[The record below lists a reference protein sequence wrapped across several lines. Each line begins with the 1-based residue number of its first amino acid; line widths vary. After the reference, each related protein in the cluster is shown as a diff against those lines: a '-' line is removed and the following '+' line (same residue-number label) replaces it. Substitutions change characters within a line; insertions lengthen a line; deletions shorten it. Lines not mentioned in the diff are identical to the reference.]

1 MTETPAIVARY
12 LRAFRTGEQ
21 DVPDADAARRRRVL
35 VVGLTLVIG
44 TAVNAWAL
52 RIPAGDP
59 MFYAGTAILALVWF
73 AGAFASGPIRL
84 GREPSRESER
94 PLLSS
99 VVTAAALV
107 ALFCVGALVVAR
119 IEPLREPVQDLLA
132 HATVGNLAL
141 VGVLT
146 AVNGVAEECF
156 HRGAVYSA
164 AQRRHPVAVST
175 LVYAGVTATSGI
187 PLLVLAAVLLGVVTA
202 VQRRC
207 TGGVLGPAVTHVA
220 WSMVM
225 LLALGPILEAAGPG

>member
-1 MTETPAIVARY
+1 MTETTAVVARY
-12 LRAFRTGEQ
+12 LHAFRTGEQ
-21 DVPDADAARRRRVL
+21 DVADAAAVHRRRVL
-35 VVGLTLVIG
+35 VVVLTLVIG

-59 MFYAGTAILALVWF
+59 RFYAGTAILALVWF

-84 GREPSRESER
+84 GREPGRESAR
-94 PLLSS
+94 PVLSS
-99 VVTAAALV
+99 VVTAAGLV
-107 ALFCVGALVVAR
+107 ALFCTGALVVAR
-119 IEPLREPVQDLLA
+119 IEPLREPVQELLS

-141 VGVLT
+141 VGALT

-175 LVYAGVTATSGI
+175 VVYALVTATSGI